1 MQIIKSFRKT
11 ISMKFNNLWELVIKA
26 PYFTSDKTINNFI
39 EKNQSWIEK
48 TKNNL
53 LEKIKIFDF
62 GEKFF
67 YLWNEYVL
75 LSDWV
80 SEKIKFDWINFY
92 LSEKHKNK
100 IKEKLLEFYKMES
113 SFYIK
118 TKVIELA
125 SVNDLHYN
133 TIKITSA
140 KTRWGSCT
148 SKKNL
153 NFSFRL
159 IMSPK
164 STIDYVIVH
173 ELAHLLEMNHSPKFW
188 YNVGVF
194 FEKLDVWNYKEHQK
208 WLKINWN
215 KLMYV

>member
-100 IKEKLLEFYKMES
+100 IKEKLLEFYKMKS